1 MKEHSIISLVFGVLM
16 DWLKRRAREKPRQ
29 QAKQSTKKQKI
40 NLTVVGDNNTV
51 IITNG
56 DSKK

>member
-29 QAKQSTKKQKI
+29 QTKQPIEKQKNSQSGIVNVNIEI
-40 NLTVVGDNNTV
+40 NIRKD
-51 IITNG
+51 
-56 DSKK
+56 